1 MLKKNKKGMSLED
14 LYPAVLTIM
23 LVFIIVGIAVLVLD
37 KFASSSGVSTT
48 AETALN
54 SGRDAIATFNT
65 DWGAIIVLIVAAAVI
80 IGLIVGA
87 FMWYKGRR

>member
-1 MLKKNKKGMSLED
+1 MRKNKKGMSLQE
-14 LYPAVLTIM
+14 LYPAVLTLM

-37 KFASSSGVSTT
+37 KFGSSSGVT
-48 AETALN
+48 AEASAALN
-54 SGRDAIATFNT
+54 SGRDAVATFNT